1 MKAIYPGSFDPLTL
15 GHLDVINRASKV
27 FGEILVLVSENLGK
41 SERLDLKTRIKLI
54 REATKDLNNIKVASS
69 SGLTVEYAK
78 THGYSV
84 LVRGLRAASDFE
96 VELEMSQINHRLS
109 DGIETVFFMT
119 DPQYSYI
126 RASRVWELVKFG
138 GDITALVPDN
148 VAKELKAYCAK
159 ISK

>member
-15 GHLDVINRASKV
+15 GHLDVIKRASKV

-41 SERLDLKTRIKLI
+41 TEKLNLETRIKLI
-54 REATKDLNNIKVASS
+54 EESTKNLPNLKVASS
-69 SGLTVEYAK
+69 QGLTVEYAK
-78 THGYSV
+78 KNGYSV

-96 VELEMSQINHRLS
+96 TELEMSQINHRLS

-126 RASRVWELVKFG
+126 RASRVWELLKFG
-138 GDITALVPDN
+138 GDISSMVPEN
-148 VAKELKAYCAK
+148 VAKQLR
-159 ISK
+159 SQG